1 MWQLAIKSLLADR
14 TKLAASVLGVA
25 FAVVLANLQGGLLI
39 GLLRKAALLVD
50 YGGADIW
57 VGHRHMK
64 DAETSCI
71 PIPERW
77 LHRIRSVPG
86 VQRADPYI
94 LANPRMTM
102 PDGNS
107 EFVVV
112 VGCDPSSLLGN
123 PLARVTGGDPRVL
136 QQPNGILVDEE
147 DLVKLGRCQVGDLRE
162 LNGRR
167 ARVVGFTQG
176 MVNFTTRP
184 YVFTT
189 LERARRDYGGDLP
202 TEYCSYILVR
212 AEPGADVAQL
222 VEDLRARTH
231 GNLDVYDRDTYSA
244 MSMRHWLLRTGIGIS
259 FGLATTLGL
268 LVGLGVVAQT
278 LYTSVTE
285 RLKEF
290 GTLKALGADE
300 SLVGRF
306 LLLQALTCG
315 VLGAALGLVIARF
328 VAALATSSRAP
339 IVPSGS
345 VMAGSVILV
354 LLVCMLAAWLP
365 YWRIRRI
372 DPASVLRS

>member
-1 MWQLAIKSLLADR
+1 MWQLAVKSLLADR

-39 GLLRKAALLVD
+39 GLLRKAAILVD
-50 YGGADIW
+50 YGGADVWI
-57 VGHRHMK
+57 GHRHMK

-77 LHRIRSVPG
+77 LQRVRAVPG
-86 VQRADPYI
+86 VKRADPYV

-102 PDGNS
+102 PDGAS

-112 VGCDPSSLLGN
+112 VGCDPTSLLGN
-123 PLARVTGGDPRVL
+123 PLARVTGGDPRII

-147 DLVKLGRCQVGDLRE
+147 DLVKLGQCQIGDLRE

-202 TEYCSYILVR
+202 PAYCSYILVR
-212 AEPGADVAQL
+212 AEPGTDVPQL
-222 VEDLRARTH
+222 VERLRARTN
-231 GNLDVYDRDTYSA
+231 GYLDVYDRDTYSG
-244 MSMRHWLLRTGIGIS
+244 MSMRHWLLRTGVGIS

-300 SLVGRF
+300 VRVGWF
-306 LLLQALTCG
+306 LLLQALTSG
-315 VLGAALGLVIARF
+315 VLGSVLGLVVARTT
-328 VAALATSSRAP
+328 AALASSSRAP
-339 IVPSGS
+339 IVPTFS
-345 VMAGSVILV
+345 VMAGSVVLV
-354 LLVCMLAAWLP
+354 LTVCLLAAWLP